1 MCVPLIV
8 RPSSVLIGAKPKGLS
23 WVPVETGINNA
34 PGQTIS
40 SDRGEVQRH
49 LDQDAAE
56 LPFQAHFAHVKVR
69 DQRATSLTS
78 QSNFVT
84 VSALFDTINVPPHLK
99 PSVAFIDRD

>member
-1 MCVPLIV
+1 
-8 RPSSVLIGAKPKGLS
+8 
-23 WVPVETGINNA
+23 VPVETGINNA

-69 DQRATSLTS
+69 DREGTSLTP

-99 PSVAFIDRD
+99 PYVSWYSSDRD

>member
-1 MCVPLIV
+1 MLT
-8 RPSSVLIGAKPKGLS
+8 SAKPKGLS

-69 DQRATSLTS
+69 DREGTSLTP

-99 PSVAFIDRD
+99 PYVSWYSSDRD